1 MAINIDLKTIADT
14 NFDKFLNRNPFG
26 NAGYV
31 PRYSSAVDIAGG
43 TLGDGTVI
51 NLGSK
56 YIKIDGKNRRIIIND
71 GTYDRVL
78 IGYQKNGF

>member
-14 NFDKFLNRNPFG
+14 NFDRFLNRNPFG
-26 NAGYV
+26 NAGYT
-31 PRYSSAVDIAGG
+31 PRYSSASDIAGG

-51 NLGSK
+51 NLGSE

-71 GTYDRVL
+71 GTYDRIL